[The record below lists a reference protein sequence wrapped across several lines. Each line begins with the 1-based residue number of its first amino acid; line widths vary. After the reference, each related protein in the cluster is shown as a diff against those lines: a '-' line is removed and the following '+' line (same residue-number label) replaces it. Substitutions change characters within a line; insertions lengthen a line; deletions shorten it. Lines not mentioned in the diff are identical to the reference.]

1 MDHGK
6 VAMRMK
12 MINRIE
18 RMTRL
23 KTTNK
28 VVSMTRRRTTRR
40 SRTNPQARYRAALVL
55 ALSLFLLAGC
65 GTTSNVA
72 TDLPTEAATLAPTD
86 STEQTPEE
94 LPVFTAETLA
104 KYDGKDG
111 NPAYVAINGTVY
123 DVSAVPNWKGGL
135 HNRNTAGMDLTPA
148 LGKSP
153 HGEKVLADLPIVGT
167 FE

>member
-1 MDHGK
+1 MK
-6 VAMRMK
+6 MK

-18 RMTRL
+18 SVTRL

-28 VVSMTRRRTTRR
+28 MVSMTRRRTMHQR
-40 SRTNPQARYRAALVL
+40 RTNLQARYRAALVL
-55 ALSLFLLAGC
+55 VLSLFLLAGC
-65 GTTSNVA
+65 GTTANEA
-72 TDLPTEAATLAPTD
+72 ADLPTEAAATLAPTE

-135 HNRNTAGMDLTPA
+135 HNGNTAGMDLTPA